1 MHILLMVQA
10 RKSSPRPTKSHA
22 DNLVVRANSEGFLKG
37 ESHLLYP
44 DYDVLKDDTLQR
56 PASKLNTIKDST
68 SKVTDILRALHI
80 AKLSIQRD
88 SSPKTPHSPNTYTAT
103 SERRYGQGHMT
114 LSMLDL
120 VMENIVCS

>member
-1 MHILLMVQA
+1 MAQA
-10 RKSSPRPTKSHA
+10 RKSSPRPTKLHA
-22 DNLVVRANSEGFLKG
+22 NNLVVRANTEGFSKG

-44 DYDVLKDDTLQR
+44 DYDVLKDDTLER

-88 SSPKTPHSPNTYTAT
+88 SSPKTPHSSNTYTAT
-103 SERRYGQGHMT
+103 SERRYGQGNMK
-114 LSMLDL
+114 LYC
-120 VMENIVCS
+120 V